1 MTEIQIMNAMNQS
14 VINKITE
21 FKNKEIK
28 KEDLNNFMFVNL
40 SYILQQRKKIK
51 NRNEKIKKSQDIE
64 VKNAL
69 SKVKS
74 FNGILVFN
82 SNELES
88 KPIMNKLVNPTLD
101 VYIPLSE
108 ISYTTEMKMYNEQ
121 SGSNSFNEKILVKNK
136 ELKEPEIDDKDE
148 KDEKQIFFEEPPIT
162 FIKFEN
168 DYKKIQYGD
177 DYLSAVSDNFIT
189 IINKSDED
197 LINKKEKKEEYDTN
211 LFYELINS
219 FDEGDKEDFDDNG
232 IDIDFKKFKS
242 TFYFD
247 DYTLNRKSYKRNS
260 YENYINFSS
269 FSKSTSF
276 DSCSRSVGGSII
288 ISKNVYESEFANYM
302 TYDVFKKNA
311 KQMSIDYL
319 RYMLIFYS
327 DTMTKSKKFFYC
339 EEKMFLSCM
348 KAFLLKLGVCSK
360 KLYEKIFQ
368 SFENVKEKQKDVI
381 CSFPNF
387 LKIFSQIL
395 KLKEENIIL
404 KYKFI
409 FYLFRLGE
417 EDLNVRHVNIFM
429 QLVKGESVY
438 DADLWDELNKN
449 LVQRYDRIYPNDPEI
464 CFRFDKM
471 LICLET
477 FFDKT
482 GKH

>member
-40 SYILQQRKKIK
+40 SYILRQRRKIK

-69 SKVKS
+69 AKVKS

-82 SNELES
+82 SDELES

-121 SGSNSFNEKILVKNK
+121 SGANAFNEKILVKNQ
-136 ELKEPEIDDKDE
+136 EQKEPETDDKDDT
-148 KDEKQIFFEEPPIT
+148 DEKQILFEEPPIT
-162 FIKFEN
+162 FIKFQN

-197 LINKKEKKEEYDTN
+197 LINKKEGNEEYNTN

-219 FDEGDKEDFDDNG
+219 FDEGDKDDFHSNG

-242 TFYFD
+242 TFYLD

-260 YENYINFSS
+260 YENYINLSS

-327 DTMTKSKKFFYC
+327 DTMTKSKKYFYC

-348 KAFLLKLGVCSK
+348 KSFLLKIGVSSK

-368 SFENVKEKQKDVI
+368 SFENVKEKQKDII

-395 KLKEENIIL
+395 KLKEETIIL

-409 FYLFRLGE
+409 LSLFRLGE

-429 QLVKGESVY
+429 QLLKGESVY
-438 DADLWDELNKN
+438 DSDLWDELNKN

-471 LICLET
+471 LICLQT

>member
-1 MTEIQIMNAMNQS
+1 MTEIQIMTAMNQS

-40 SYILQQRKKIK
+40 SYILKQRKKIK
-51 NRNEKIKKSQDIE
+51 SRNEKIKKSQDIE

-108 ISYTTEMKMYNEQ
+108 ISYTTEMKMYDEQ
-121 SGSNSFNEKILVKNK
+121 SGSNSFNEKFLVKNK
-136 ELKEPEIDDKDE
+136 EQKEPEIDDKDE

-197 LINKKEKKEEYDTN
+197 LINKKEKNEEYDTN

-219 FDEGDKEDFDDNG
+219 FDEGDKEGFDNNG
-232 IDIDFKKFKS
+232 IDLDFKKFKS

-260 YENYINFSS
+260 YENYIHFSS

-288 ISKNVYESEFANYM
+288 ICKNLYESEFANYM
-302 TYDVFKKNA
+302 TYDLFKKNA
-311 KQMSIDYL
+311 KHMSIDYL
-319 RYMLIFYS
+319 RYMLILYS

-348 KAFLLKLGVCSK
+348 KSFLLKVGFCSK

-387 LKIFSQIL
+387 LKIFTQIL

-409 FYLFRLGE
+409 LYLLRLEE

-429 QLVKGESVY
+429 QLVKAESVY

>member
-1 MTEIQIMNAMNQS
+1 MTEIQIMNAMNHS

-40 SYILQQRKKIK
+40 SYILKQRSKIK

-69 SKVKS
+69 AKVKS

-82 SNELES
+82 SDELES

-121 SGSNSFNEKILVKNK
+121 FGANSFNEVILVKNK
-136 ELKEPEIDDKDE
+136 EQKEPETDDKDDKDE
-148 KDEKQIFFEEPPIT
+148 KQILFEEPPIT
-162 FIKFEN
+162 FIKFQN

-189 IINKSDED
+189 IIDKSDED
-197 LINKKEKKEEYDTN
+197 LINKKEGNDAYNTN

-219 FDEGDKEDFDDNG
+219 FDEGDKEDFDNNG
-232 IDIDFKKFKS
+232 IDLDFKKFKS
-242 TFYFD
+242 TFYLD

-260 YENYINFSS
+260 YENYLNFSS

-276 DSCSRSVGGSII
+276 DSSSRSVGGSII
-288 ISKNVYESEFANYM
+288 VSKNVYESEFANYM
-302 TYDVFKKNA
+302 TYDVFKKYA

-319 RYMLIFYS
+319 RYMLVFYS
-327 DTMTKSKKFFYC
+327 DTMRKSKKFFYC

-348 KAFLLKLGVCSK
+348 KSFLLKLGVSSK

-368 SFENVKEKQKDVI
+368 SFVNVKEKQKDVI

-387 LKIFSQIL
+387 LKIFTQIL
-395 KLKEENIIL
+395 KLKEENSIL

-409 FYLFRLGE
+409 LSLFRLGE
-417 EDLNVRHVNIFM
+417 EDLNVKHVNIFM
-429 QLVKGESVY
+429 QLLKGESVY
-438 DADLWDELNKN
+438 DSDLWDELNKN

-464 CFRFDKM
+464 YFRFDKM

>member
-40 SYILQQRKKIK
+40 SYILRQRRKIK

-69 SKVKS
+69 AKVKS

-82 SNELES
+82 SDELES

-121 SGSNSFNEKILVKNK
+121 SGANTFNENILVKNQ
-136 ELKEPEIDDKDE
+136 EQKEPETDDKDDKDE
-148 KDEKQIFFEEPPIT
+148 KQILFEEPPIT
-162 FIKFEN
+162 FIKFQN

-197 LINKKEKKEEYDTN
+197 LINKKEGNEEYNTN

-219 FDEGDKEDFDDNG
+219 FDEGDKEDFNNNG

-260 YENYINFSS
+260 YENYINLSS

-339 EEKMFLSCM
+339 EEQMFLSCM
-348 KAFLLKLGVCSK
+348 KSFLLKIGVSSK

-368 SFENVKEKQKDVI
+368 SFENVKEKQKDII

-409 FYLFRLGE
+409 LSLFRLGE
-417 EDLNVRHVNIFM
+417 EDLNVKHVNIFM
-429 QLVKGESVY
+429 QLLKGESVY
-438 DADLWDELNKN
+438 DSDLWDELNKN